1 MTAVIS
7 REGYQPTF
15 TLVSNR
21 HNRQHLVIVSTF
33 VCVPFF
39 KHEITS
45 SSIRCSTANTKSIM
59 CICMYVSM
67 QAIVNQHKMR
77 QISGVAFALTVIS

>member
-1 MTAVIS
+1 MTMTAVIS
-7 REGYQPTF
+7 REGYQPTFTF

-21 HNRQHLVIVSTF
+21 HNRQHLVISSPPF

-59 CICMYVSM
+59 CICMYV
-67 QAIVNQHKMR
+67 
-77 QISGVAFALTVIS
+77 ALSLAASTTRIHQD